1 MLQFTDLFAALAL
14 VMIIEGIL
22 PFLYPGRFRDL
33 LRRLDELDDRTVRIV
48 GFVSMMSGVLLL
60 VLVR

>member
-1 MLQFTDLFAALAL
+1 MLQLTDLFAALAL
-14 VMIIEGIL
+14 VMIIEGVL
-22 PFLYPGRFRDL
+22 PFLYPARFRDL

-48 GFVSMMSGVLLL
+48 GFVSMMIGVLLL